1 MKESKFRISNYA
13 YDVLCRMQPGDR
25 NIIIKELIP
34 EHIKIGYGLYGQ
46 SVRLIDGEPYVVYTH
61 GDSCD

>member
-1 MKESKFRISNYA
+1 MKESKFRISQYA
-13 YDVLCRMQPGDR
+13 YEVIEKLEPMDK